1 MHFSAFHL
9 CNSASKSLLTTTAH
23 AQRRVVGLRDCR
35 SVRLSV
41 CRNVFS
47 RTVAMVGTK
56 HGYVGRYKERYT
68 QQESGAALSKD
79 SVFTVEAKCTVWISC
94 ES

>member
-9 CNSASKSLLTTTAH
+9 CNSASKSLLTPTAH

-56 HGYVGRYKERYT
+56 RGYVGMCNGCSA
-68 QQESGAALSKD
+68 QQESGAALSKN
-79 SVFTVEAKCTVWISC
+79 SVFTEGG
-94 ES
+94 